1 MPQQNLAYTA
11 TISKVVGLK
20 YLLFLPATYDQQ
32 PDQSFPLILFLH
44 GSGECGD
51 DLELV
56 KKYGLA
62 KRLESWPECPFI
74 VVSPQCPAGSVW
86 LYQLDALN
94 ALLDHIMA
102 SYRVDTARTYLTGL
116 SLGGMGT
123 WEMATAFPTRFA
135 AIAPICGRGTSRIL
149 IENLKEIPT
158 WVFHGALDTVVP
170 VAESERM
177 VTALEEIGGE
187 VRLTVYPDTDHDSWT
202 RTYDN
207 PELYQWFLQHRK

>member
-1 MPQQNLAYTA
+1 M
-11 TISKVVGLK
+11 
-20 YLLFLPATYDQQ
+20 
-32 PDQSFPLILFLH
+32 ILFLH

-51 DLELV
+51 NLELV

-74 VVSPQCPAGSVW
+74 VVSPQCPLGSVW

-94 ALLDHIMA
+94 ALLDRIIA
-102 SYRVDTARTYLTGL
+102 DYRVDKTRIYLTGL

-123 WEMATAFPTRFA
+123 WEMATAFPSRFA

-149 IENLKEIPT
+149 IDNLKELPT

-170 VAESERM
+170 VSESERM
-177 VTALEEIGGE
+177 VTAMHEIGANA
-187 VRLTVYPDTDHDSWT
+187 RLTVYPDADHDSWT

-207 PELYQWFLQHRK
+207 PELYEWLLQHSR